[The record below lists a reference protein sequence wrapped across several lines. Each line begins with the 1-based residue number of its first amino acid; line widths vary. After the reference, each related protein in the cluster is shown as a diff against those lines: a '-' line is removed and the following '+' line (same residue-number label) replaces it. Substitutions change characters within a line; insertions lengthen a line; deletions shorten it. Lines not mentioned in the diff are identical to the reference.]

1 MSLSRRFS
9 YSRGGKFGGAM
20 DTYIRKFVFFARIS
34 PSGIGPR
41 LSEPQLQRPL
51 RGSRG
56 TWTRVVQSK
65 PLRLGEPRSFGSGC
79 AGLRTARPTS
89 VEIWPLFP
97 VRLQANFYRNG
108 RYPLTDT
115 RRTAGP
121 LFRMG

>member
-20 DTYIRKFVFFARIS
+20 DTYIRKFVVFARIS

-51 RGSRG
+51 RGFRG

-79 AGLRTARPTS
+79 AGLRGSDRSVTSTPLRGFHRHRRRSPKEPFLAGAESDCCKLESTAT
-89 VEIWPLFP
+89 
-97 VRLQANFYRNG
+97 
-108 RYPLTDT
+108 
-115 RRTAGP
+115 
-121 LFRMG
+121 